1 MYMILENPKRMTKKE
16 MRSEFVNKWVYAVDC
31 DFDIGVPMKTGIP
44 MVLADSPWEGSED
57 GIYEKL
63 DDKYERT
70 TYLSFLTNELN
81 VFGISE
87 VVANV

>member
-1 MYMILENPKRMTKKE
+1 MYMILENSKRMTKKE
-16 MRSEFVNKWVYAVDC
+16 MRSKFANKWVYAVDC
-31 DFDIGVPMKTGIP
+31 DFDIGIPMKTGIP
-44 MVLADSPWEGSED
+44 MVLADSPWEGRED
-57 GIYEKL
+57 GIYKKL
-63 DDKYERT
+63 DDEYERT

>member
-1 MYMILENPKRMTKKE
+1 
-16 MRSEFVNKWVYAVDC
+16 
-31 DFDIGVPMKTGIP
+31 
-44 MVLADSPWEGSED
+44 MVLADKPWEGRED
-57 GIYEKL
+57 GIYRKL
-63 DDKYERT
+63 DEEYERT

>member
-1 MYMILENPKRMTKKE
+1 MYTFIENPKRMTKKE
-16 MRSEFVNKWVYAVDC
+16 MRSEFPNKWVYAVDC

-44 MVLADSPWEGSED
+44 MVLADSPWEGRED
-57 GIYEKL
+57 GIYRKL
-63 DDKYERT
+63 DDEYERT

-87 VVANV
+87 VAVNV

>member
-1 MYMILENPKRMTKKE
+1 MKPLLIKE
-16 MRSEFVNKWVYAVDC
+16 KRSEYANKWVYTVDC

-44 MVLADSPWEGSED
+44 MILADSPWEGSED
-57 GIYEKL
+57 GIYEEL
-63 DDKYERT
+63 DNKYERT

-87 VVANV
+87 VAVNV